1 MKIKQKLPMMIAI
14 LLVISLGITSMLAY
28 NLSDKALTNESNNS
42 LVMIGSQAKDLI
54 SSLINS
60 EQRQVELM
68 AQNKY
73 IIEATKLRN
82 TIPDD
87 NFFKQNHN
95 EYIQANN
102 FLEQQFKNME
112 SHEHLF
118 AVGVDGITF
127 QDSHEKNLNVLNV
140 KDRKYFKDA
149 LNGQPSISDTII
161 SKIDGRAIIVLS
173 APIKDENGKVIGVLA
188 DSVYAEYFTKSLKNV
203 KIGKTG
209 YAYLVDNKGL
219 VLAHPQKN
227 KIAKQIDNES
237 TNKIIQDIRSGKVAK
252 EGIENY
258 EYENLK
264 KVQSYNVIP
273 KVNWII
279 STTVNVDDIKSASVD
294 IFKKII
300 IITIISLL
308 ISIVIG
314 IFVSRSITNPIN
326 KLMDIMKQASEGD
339 LTVKVPVK
347 SKDEIGNLAIGF
359 NNMIDKIRELI
370 NKINSSIEIISN
382 TSGNLVSTAE
392 ANSVAVNDVTKSVQQ
407 IAEGAASQSQDTD
420 SVVKK
425 IEMFGSEIENLNNY
439 SVDMRKTAD
448 NIVKINENS
457 KKIVNVLFEK
467 TAESGKEVEKVSTII
482 NELKDSSLNIGA
494 ITETISSIA
503 EQTNLLALNAAIE
516 SARAGEAGK
525 GFAVVAEEVRKLAEE
540 SSESAKQIEEI
551 IKDVQ
556 NKSIDAVGIVSNV
569 KNTVSEQSESV
580 NNTGS
585 SFEKVYS
592 EINLVVNKIEKI
604 NDSLNIMNKDKDN
617 IISNIQNVSAVS
629 EEVAASSE
637 EVSATTEEQ
646 SASIQELSSHVE
658 KLNSMV
664 VELTDAIGKFKV

>member
-68 AQNKY
+68 AQNKC

-82 TIPDD
+82 IIPDES
-87 NFFKQNHN
+87 FFKQNRS
-95 EYIQANN
+95 EYIQANK

-112 SHEHLF
+112 LHEHLF
-118 AVGVDGITF
+118 VAGLDGVTF

-140 KDRKYFKDA
+140 RDRKYFKDA

-161 SKIDGRAIIVLS
+161 SRVDGRSIIVLS
-173 APIKDENGKVIGVLA
+173 APIKDENGKIIGVLA

-203 KIGKTG
+203 KIAKTG
-209 YAYLVDNKGL
+209 YAYLVDKTGL
-219 VLAHPQKN
+219 VLSHPKKE
-227 KIAKQIDNES
+227 KIAKKIDSES
-237 TNKIIQDIRSGKVAK
+237 INKIIQDIQSGKVAK

-258 EYENLK
+258 KYGNIK

-300 IITIISLL
+300 IITIIALL
-308 ISIVIG
+308 LSIVIG
-314 IFVSRSITNPIN
+314 ILVSRSITNPIN

-339 LTVKVPVK
+339 LTVKIPVK

-370 NKINSSIEIISN
+370 YKINSSIEIISN

-457 KKIVNVLFEK
+457 KEIVNVLFEK

-516 SARAGEAGK
+516 SARAGDAGK

-592 EINLVVNKIEKI
+592 EINLVVNKIGKI

-664 VELTDAIGKFKV
+664 DELTEAINKFKI

>member
-1 MKIKQKLPMMIAI
+1 M
-14 LLVISLGITSMLAY
+14 
-28 NLSDKALTNESNNS
+28 
-42 LVMIGSQAKDLI
+42 
-54 SSLINS
+54 
-60 EQRQVELM
+60 
-68 AQNKY
+68 
-73 IIEATKLRN
+73 
-82 TIPDD
+82 
-87 NFFKQNHN
+87 
-95 EYIQANN
+95 
-102 FLEQQFKNME
+102 
-112 SHEHLF
+112 
-118 AVGVDGITF
+118 
-127 QDSHEKNLNVLNV
+127 LNV

-227 KIAKQIDNES
+227 KIAKQIDNEL

-300 IITIISLL
+300 IMTIISLL

-457 KKIVNVLFEK
+457 KEIVNVLFEK